1 MEPVFMSQ
9 RDDRYFHQE
18 PLEDYSFWQADPWF
32 NHAQACSPILAHG
45 LEKKYDPSS
54 AQDTIP
60 WMYPE
65 PLVFASPAPGPE
77 QAPTH
82 FSTPVPSTPAQA
94 LLPPNPRRSPAK
106 RPLVKNEVVERSTMK
121 RARTRNRSKSLSMS
135 EKSSADDSSV
145 KDRDD
150 VDLERSRMASN
161 KFRARKRSEIAQLE
175 TEEYNI
181 EDANRHLRSIMESL
195 KSEILSLKMQILQH
209 ANCNCTLIQEYIS
222 KEAVSFIQNLETKT

>member
-32 NHAQACSPILAHG
+32 NHAQACSPILSHG

-82 FSTPVPSTPAQA
+82 FSTPVPSTPIQA
-94 LLPPNPRRSPAK
+94 LPPNLRRSPAK
-106 RPLVKNEVVERSTMK
+106 RPLVKNEVVERPIMK

>member
-32 NHAQACSPILAHG
+32 NHAQACSPILSHG

-65 PLVFASPAPGPE
+65 PLVFASPAPE

-82 FSTPVPSTPAQA
+82 FSTQVPSTPVEA
-94 LLPPNPRRSPAK
+94 LRPPKPSRSPAK
-106 RPLVKNEVVERSTMK
+106 RPLVKDEAVDRPIMK

>member
-32 NHAQACSPILAHG
+32 NHAQACSPILSHG

-54 AQDTIP
+54 AQNTIP

-82 FSTPVPSTPAQA
+82 FSTPVPSTPIQA
-94 LLPPNPRRSPAK
+94 LPPNPRRSPAK
-106 RPLVKNEVVERSTMK
+106 RPLVKNEVVERPIMK

>member
-32 NHAQACSPILAHG
+32 NHAQACSPILSHG

-82 FSTPVPSTPAQA
+82 FSTHVPSTPIQA
-94 LLPPNPRRSPAK
+94 LPPNPRRSPAK
-106 RPLVKNEVVERSTMK
+106 RPLVKNEVVERPIMK